1 MARQKLASGDGI
13 VCELLMLFS
22 LVSLWLGVT
31 VLLGT
36 GSLLVWAGAVAMA
49 VILRP
54 PHQRNRIPDTVTD
67 LLSVAVS
74 WCVGVGVLGLG
85 ADLLAP
91 VNWTIRDLSWTFFGE
106 VLGFYLGLL
115 WVVVLLAVRSLPS
128 LAGPYNGPR
137 VSH

>member
-31 VLLGT
+31 VLLGAV
-36 GSLLVWAGAVAMA
+36 SLLIWAGAMAMA
-49 VILRP
+49 AVLRP

-67 LLSVAVS
+67 LLSVAVV
-74 WCVGVGVLGLG
+74 WCVGVGTLGLG

-91 VNWTIRDLSWTFFGE
+91 VNWSIHNLSWTFFGE

-115 WVVVLLAVRSLPS
+115 WVVVLLATRSLQPIVR
-128 LAGPYNGPR
+128 PIDGPR
-137 VSH
+137 ASI